1 MGPHVFMGWL
11 WHTYVESGNAL
22 SAQGICM
29 DYQNA
34 GCPSLVVE
42 LKYCPQTRH
51 NRVKMKDGPGLMI
64 MKTFMTQLWYDA
76 RLYDPY
82 SS

>member
-1 MGPHVFMGWL
+1 MGWL
-11 WHTYVESGNAL
+11 WHTQIESGNTL
-22 SAQGICM
+22 SAQGIYM
-29 DYQNA
+29 NHQSV

-64 MKTFMTQLWYDA
+64 MKTLMTHLWYDA
-76 RLYDPY
+76 RLYDPIHHEY
-82 SS
+82 LHSQ